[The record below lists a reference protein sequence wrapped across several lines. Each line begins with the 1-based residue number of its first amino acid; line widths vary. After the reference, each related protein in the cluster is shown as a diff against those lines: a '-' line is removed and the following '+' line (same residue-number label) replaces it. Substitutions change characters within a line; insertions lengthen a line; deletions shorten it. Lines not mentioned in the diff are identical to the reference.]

1 MRDPEILREVKRT
14 LAHLA
19 EVAPGSAVE
28 VRIPPYGAIQCGEG
42 PRHTRGTPANV
53 IEMSADT
60 WLALANGEIDWAAA
74 LTSGAISASGTRADL
89 SQYLPLRENIA
100 GVNRIAP

>member
-14 LAHLA
+14 LAQLA
-19 EVAPGSAVE
+19 EIAPGSAVE

-60 WLALANGEIDWAAA
+60 WLALANGEIDWTAA

>member
-1 MRDPEILREVKRT
+1 MRDPETLREVKRT
-14 LAHLA
+14 LAQLA
-19 EVAPGSAVE
+19 EIAPGSAVE

-89 SQYLPLRENIA
+89 SQYLPLQGNIA

>member
-14 LAHLA
+14 LAQLA
-19 EVAPGSAVE
+19 EIAPGSAVE

-89 SQYLPLRENIA
+89 SQYLPLQGNIA

>member
-14 LAHLA
+14 LAQLA
-19 EVAPGSAVE
+19 EIAPGSAVE

-60 WLALANGEIDWAAA
+60 WLALANGEIDWTAA
-74 LTSGAISASGTRADL
+74 LASGAISASGTRADL

>member
-1 MRDPEILREVKRT
+1 MRDPEVLREVKRT

-19 EVAPGSAVE
+19 EIAPGSAVE

-53 IEMSADT
+53 IEMSAET
-60 WLALANGEIDWAAA
+60 WLGLASGQIDWQTA
-74 LTSGAISASGTRADL
+74 LSSGAISASGTRADL
-89 SQYLPLRENIA
+89 SHYLPLQGNIS